1 MIGEIGLKVLESC
14 LSDDWQSIDDVKGK
28 LIGITRST
36 VAYGLSTLHA
46 MGRAERRLNPNRTTR
61 TWQYRLVLPE
71 VSECRQ

>member
-1 MIGEIGLKVLESC
+1 MTVGSITLEVLEKY

-46 MGRAERRLNPNRTTR
+46 EGRAERRLDPRKTTR
-61 TWQYRLVLPE
+61 TWQYRRVLPGAVE
-71 VSECRQ
+71 